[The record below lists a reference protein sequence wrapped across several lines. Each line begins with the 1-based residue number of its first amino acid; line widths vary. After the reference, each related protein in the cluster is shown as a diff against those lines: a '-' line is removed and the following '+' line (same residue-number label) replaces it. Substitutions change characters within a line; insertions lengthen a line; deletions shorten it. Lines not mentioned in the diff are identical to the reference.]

1 MSKPKSPQP
10 VKLVVSIITG
20 NKDLFESVCEKLV
33 IKFGEIDYISE
44 TLDFDFTDYYEK
56 ELGKDLIRHI
66 ISFKELIY
74 PDRLPQIKR
83 FTNDI
88 EDQFLKEGD
97 NRSVNVDP
105 GYVALCH
112 FVLAS
117 CKSFTH
123 RPYLGDGVYADLTL
137 VFRKKTFQALEWTF
151 PDYASDGLIHIL
163 NSIRADYYERLK
175 EMGETEKC

>member
-1 MSKPKSPQP
+1 MSKPKSPQS
-10 VKLVVSIITG
+10 VKLVVSVITG
-20 NKDLFESVCEKLV
+20 NKDHFESVCEKLV
-33 IKFGEIDYISE
+33 KKFGEIDFISK
-44 TLDFDFTDYYEK
+44 TLAFNFTDYYEK

-66 ISFKELIY
+66 ISFKELIR
-74 PDRLPQIKR
+74 PDSLSQIKL

-88 EDQFLKEGD
+88 EDQFLKEGE

-105 GYVALCH
+105 GYIALCH

-123 RPYLGDGVYADLTL
+123 RPYLGEGVYADLTL

-151 PDYASDGLIHIL
+151 PDYASDGLINIL
-163 NSIRADYYERLK
+163 NNIRADYHELLK